1 MKKARQILALCG
13 ILFLVA
19 MYVCTLV
26 FALIDDP
33 RTFTLLRGAIGA
45 TIIIPVM
52 LWVILIFLKIA
63 KPTDL
68 PSSSDDAD
76 DNSRHDEM

>member
-19 MYVCTLV
+19 LYVCTLI

-33 RTFTLLRGAIGA
+33 HTFTLLRGAIGA

-52 LWVILIFLKIA
+52 LWVIGIFLKIG
-63 KPTDL
+63 KPENL
-68 PSSSDDAD
+68 PSSSDNTD
-76 DNSRHDEM
+76 DDSAEDQK